1 MDNKSET
8 SKGGKNNGCSILPT
22 TSKKVRLE
30 HSSRS
35 LSEYTIEE
43 PAIYAI
49 SLLFPRKL
57 SIPQEDRPIGTHPQH
72 PFQWK
77 RRVINPYSGF
87 VARNTQRTR
96 VGRLTM
102 VDQVAKKGGVEEG
115 RNIETAPR
123 LLQQLGIT
131 GWKRKRHDSAHS
143 PSSQTH
149 QSALEHSGYSGYLLE
164 CR

>member
-57 SIPQEDRPIGTHPQH
+57 SIPQEGRPIGTHPQH

-102 VDQVAKKGGVEEG
+102 VTAVVTVHDGAILVGGEPLPVVRHVKGVPAKLADHE
-115 RNIETAPR
+115 
-123 LLQQLGIT
+123 
-131 GWKRKRHDSAHS
+131 
-143 PSSQTH
+143 
-149 QSALEHSGYSGYLLE
+149 
-164 CR
+164 